1 MEGPSKTQ
9 VHASAS
15 NEIAGNCNAW
25 SPSPT
30 WWWRWLSR
38 VYIARW
44 WFQIFPSTRTSVDTC
59 MCSDVGVCIQ
69 NLNQNQHRQ
78 CSTYFFV
85 LLTFSLSSNRPSFES
100 DRLRRTGAVL
110 KWRRGSWRKANF
122 RTSKHGSMRAL
133 WPHWVG
139 LVWRP
144 VWCEPAWAEIQGNIV
159 KCL

>member
-9 VHASAS
+9 VRQMKLQ
-15 NEIAGNCNAW
+15 EIAMLEALLPPDGDVGC
-25 SPSPT
+25 
-30 WWWRWLSR
+30 LG
-38 VYIARW
+38 YIYCS
-44 WFQIFPSTRTSVDTC
+44 FQIFRSTRTGVDTC

-85 LLTFSLSSNRPSFES
+85 LLTFSLSSNWSSFES
-100 DRLRRTGAVL
+100 DRLRRTGAVP

-133 WPHWVG
+133 WPQGVG
-139 LVWRP
+139 VVWRP

-159 KCL
+159 KCS